1 MKRRICLRVA
11 YDGTN
16 YHGWQ
21 IQKNAVSVEGVLKE
35 ALRELLK
42 EDIELTGASR
52 TDAGV
57 HAIGNV
63 AVFDTE
69 TRIPAE
75 KIAYALNRYLPEDIV
90 VHSSKEVPEDFHPR
104 YADSKKTYEYRIL
117 NTAFPDP
124 ILRKYMHFYYGMLNI
139 DDMKKAAEYIVGEHD
154 FASFCAA
161 GAQVQTTVRT
171 VYSLDIQKE
180 KDIITL
186 SVCGNGFLYNMV
198 RIIAGTLIEVGSGKM
213 KPEKMKAVIDGCDRS
228 LAGATAPAKGL
239 HLIKIDYV

>member
-21 IQKNAVSVEGVLKE
+21 IQKNAISVEEVLQKN
-35 ALRELLK
+35 LQELLK

-57 HAIGNV
+57 HAMGNV

-90 VHSSKEVPEDFHPR
+90 VQSSKEVPEDFHPR
-104 YADSKKTYEYRIL
+104 YAVSKKTYEYRIL

-124 ILRKYMHFYYGMLNI
+124 ILRKYMHFYYGKLNI

-171 VYSLDIQKE
+171 VYSLDIRKE
-180 KDIITL
+180 KDVITL

-198 RIIAGTLIEVGSGKM
+198 RIIAGTLIEVGNGKTE
-213 KPEKMKAVIDGCDRS
+213 PERMKAIIDGCDRS

-239 HLIKIDYV
+239 HLIKIDYA